1 MTRKRGAPVLIE
13 LIARPNGP
21 SVGGSPASAH
31 TESNG
36 SARGGS
42 PVSDPANWGA
52 ATHQR
57 GTPIA
62 GGTSRNDLRLPA
74 VLIGAGVIVI
84 VLAAIFSFQLG
95 QKKAREGWV
104 ENNAAAN
111 PPGQSSGGTIAPPPG
126 GVIDP
131 LANSN
136 AAFNGGVNRTA
147 DPAPPVPAP
156 VAPAPEISIRDG
168 WNYLVVATLRRAEA
182 EEAANY
188 LKDNGIPVQL
198 MPYRSPGL
206 DRGGAEANNGRW
218 QLWVLRGVPRADY
231 SRTQAER
238 DALKA
243 KIEMLGRTWKAKNR
257 QAPTDFSGAF
267 WQLK

>member
-1 MTRKRGAPVLIE
+1 VLIE

-21 SVGGSPASAH
+21 SVGGSPASAPM
-31 TESNG
+31 EANG

-42 PVSDPANWGA
+42 PVSDPANWSSAQHRPAPASSGS
-52 ATHQR
+52 
-57 GTPIA
+57 
-62 GGTSRNDLRLPA
+62 SRSDLRLPA
-74 VLIGAGVIVI
+74 LLIGAGVIVI

-104 ENNAAAN
+104 ENNAAPT
-111 PPGQSSGGTIAPPPG
+111 PPGPGGGTIAPPPG
-126 GVIDP
+126 GVTDP
-131 LANSN
+131 LADPN
-136 AAFNGGVNRTA
+136 AALNGGVVRNPPSPPEA
-147 DPAPPVPAP
+147 APIAR
-156 VAPAPEISIRDG
+156 APEITLQDG

-182 EEAANY
+182 EEAAIY

-198 MPYRSPGL
+198 VPYRSPGL
-206 DRGGAEANNGRW
+206 DRGGPEANNGRW
-218 QLWVLRGVPRADY
+218 QVWVLRGVPRADY